1 MTITNGILG
10 HCACGYAC
18 YAVEFVP
25 EEGSQSLICPQCH
38 RDTWMQLDMAQFLG
52 GRPPQLLLG
61 SPIQS
66 KDIDKNLASLKR
78 CTSTLIK
85 LMNPP
90 PDKEGECRMD
100 IEYRWYRVLDAK
112 YRVGDQDFNQ
122 KRCGLAGQV
131 TAALWPIIPAHPGYV
146 RLASWGFDPELAA
159 RLQDCFERAPII
171 AWLFEPNG
179 PFPIADNDQG
189 VGRPAVWAARRP
201 DGSIFMPYD
210 EGSLIDPGTFESEAD
225 FFKHLADCLP
235 SIATLM
241 SGNAAGE

>member
-1 MTITNGILG
+1 MSFIET
-10 HCACGYAC
+10 
-18 YAVEFVP
+18 
-25 EEGSQSLICPQCH
+25 S
-38 RDTWMQLDMAQFLG
+38 G
-52 GRPPQLLLG
+52 GDYL
-61 SPIQS
+61 
-66 KDIDKNLASLKR
+66 NLAEVRQLRRVSSPQR
-78 CTSTLIK
+78 GDTERLIANTK
-85 LMNPP
+85 DNGQV
-90 PDKEGECRMD
+90 D
-100 IEYRWYRVLDAK
+100 
-112 YRVGDQDFNQ
+112 
-122 KRCGLAGQV
+122 CGLADQA

-171 AWLFEPNG
+171 AWLLEPNG